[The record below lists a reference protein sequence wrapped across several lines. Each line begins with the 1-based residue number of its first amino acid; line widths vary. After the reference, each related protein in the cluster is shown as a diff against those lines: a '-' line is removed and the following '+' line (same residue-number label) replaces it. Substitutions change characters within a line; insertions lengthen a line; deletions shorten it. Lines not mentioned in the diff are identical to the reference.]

1 MTILLVRVQ
10 SEFPSAE
17 LYKIAWTWNNA
28 ELKSSI
34 TDLRGI
40 RIHNRCKPH
49 SVLLELSRDEHPCF

>member
-34 TDLRGI
+34 TDLRAI
-40 RIHNRCKPH
+40 RIHYRGRESDSN
-49 SVLLELSRDEHPCF
+49 ENA